1 MNRQMFKPRLAITL
15 VAGLVSACAPQI
27 HEQVPAEKAAP
38 AAFPEAYYRE
48 AAAQG
53 KTVFRIEPAQSL
65 VVIEVRRGGSL
76 ARLGHDHVV
85 ASHDAEGYAAPDEGR
100 ADLYVRLERLVV
112 DESALRVE
120 AGFDTQPSDSDI
132 AGTRRNMLKAL
143 DAEQFPIVFI
153 RVRGVETGRKD
164 VTLPVAIT
172 LHGIT
177 RTLQAPAHVE
187 SEADRMSVTGHL
199 AFKQSDFGI
208 APFSILNGA
217 LQVQDRV
224 DLRFR
229 IHARRID

>member
-1 MNRQMFKPRLAITL
+1 MLKARLAIAIL
-15 VAGLVSACAPQI
+15 AGLVSACAPQI
-27 HEQVPAEKAAP
+27 REQVPAEKAAP

-53 KTVFRIEPAQSL
+53 KSVFRVDPAQSL
-65 VVIEVRRGGSL
+65 VVIEVRRVGSL

-85 ASHDAEGYAAPDEGR
+85 ASHDVEGYAAPDEGR

-112 DESALRVE
+112 DEPALRAE

-132 AGTRRNMLKAL
+132 AGTRRNMLEKVL
-143 DAEQFPIVFI
+143 KAEQFPFVFI
-153 RVRGVETGRKD
+153 RVRGVETGRKGG
-164 VTLPVAIT
+164 TLPVAIT

-177 RTLQAPAHVE
+177 RTLQAPAQVE
-187 SEADRMSVTGHL
+187 TEADQMSVTGRL
-199 AFKQSDFGI
+199 AFKQTDFGI

-229 IHARRID
+229 IHARRTD

>member
-1 MNRQMFKPRLAITL
+1 MLKARLAIAIL
-15 VAGLVSACAPQI
+15 AGLISACAPQI
-27 HEQVPAEKAAP
+27 REQVPPEKAAP
-38 AAFPEAYYRE
+38 PAFPEAYYRE

-53 KTVFRIEPAQSL
+53 KTVFRVEPAQSL
-65 VVIEVRRGGSL
+65 IVIEVRRGGSL

-85 ASHDAEGYAAPDEGR
+85 ASHDTEGYAAPDEGR

-112 DESALRVE
+112 DEPALRAE
-120 AGFDTQPSDSDI
+120 AGFDTQPSESDI
-132 AGTRRNMLKAL
+132 AGTRRNMLKVL
-143 DAEQFPIVFI
+143 DAEQFPIAFI

-177 RTLQAPAHVE
+177 RTLQAPAQVE
-187 SEADRMSVTGHL
+187 TEADRMSVTGRL
-199 AFKQSDFGI
+199 AFNQTDFGI
-208 APFSILNGA
+208 VPFSILNGA

-229 IHARRID
+229 IHARRMER